1 MLGYNTRVY
10 LFIEY
15 LPMSDFSQNID
26 YTSVDTVVLSEDS
39 IYPLP
44 DLTYLNEMAGGDE
57 AFMKEIIS
65 LFLETAPALILLM
78 KQSALEGDMEKL
90 HFSAHKLLPQ
100 LTFVGILTAIPDI
113 QLIESGSSSLEEI
126 LVCVEKAIAII
137 NFSIEDLKRM
147 I

>member
-1 MLGYNTRVY
+1 
-10 LFIEY
+10 
-15 LPMSDFSQNID
+15 MSDFSESID
-26 YTSVDTVVLSEDS
+26 CAAVEAVVLSDDT

-44 DLTYLNEMAGGDE
+44 DLAYLNEMAGGDE
-57 AFMKEIIS
+57 SFMKEIIS

-78 KQSALEGDMEKL
+78 KQSALAGDMEKL

-113 QLIESGSSSLEEI
+113 QRIESGSSSLEEI
-126 LVCVEKAIAII
+126 LDCMDKAIAII
-137 NFSIEDLKRM
+137 NFSIEDLKKM

>member
-1 MLGYNTRVY
+1 
-10 LFIEY
+10 
-15 LPMSDFSQNID
+15 MSDFSESIE
-26 YTSVDTVVLSEDS
+26 YASVDAVVISNDT

-57 AFMKEIIS
+57 SFMKEIIS

-78 KQSALEGDMEKL
+78 KESALTGDMEKL

-100 LTFVGILTAIPDI
+100 LTFVGILTAIPDV
-113 QLIESGSSSLEEI
+113 QRIESGTSSLDEI
-126 LVCVEKAIAII
+126 LVSVQNAIAII

-147 I
+147 V